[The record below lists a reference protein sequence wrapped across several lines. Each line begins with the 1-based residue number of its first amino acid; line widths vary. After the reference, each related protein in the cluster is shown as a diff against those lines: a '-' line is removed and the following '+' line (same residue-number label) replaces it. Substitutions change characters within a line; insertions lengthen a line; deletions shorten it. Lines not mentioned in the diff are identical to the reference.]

1 MIETRIGKVKGLAQ
15 VVEGVRPDTIAV
27 SYHYG
32 TFSPGL
38 APGARKGTFINQ
50 VLEQHADIVSGM
62 VSFNDTK
69 CKLYKA

>member
-1 MIETRIGKVKGLAQ
+1 MAE

-38 APGARKGTFINQ
+38 SPAARARGPGSIRCWSCTRT
-50 VLEQHADIVSGM
+50 SSPGM
-62 VSFNDTK
+62 NSFNDTK